1 MRRSALVAA
10 IALALAT
17 GAACEDDGTDR
28 QTVEGFVEGGAS
40 GTVEVEGFLLI
51 DGDRARL
58 CAAIAESYPPQC
70 GGASVEL
77 SDLDPTAFADV
88 LTTEGDV
95 SWLDGAVL
103 LLEPD
108 ATGGATFVAVV
119 DP

>member
-10 IALALAT
+10 ISLALAT
-17 GAACEDDGTDR
+17 GAGCGDDGTER
-28 QTVEGFVEGGAS
+28 QTVERFLEGSAS

-70 GGASVEL
+70 GGASIEL
-77 SDLDPTAFADV
+77 QGVDRALVADR

-95 SWLDGAVL
+95 SWLEGAVL
-103 LLEPD
+103 VLEPNGS
-108 ATGGATFVAVV
+108 GGATFLSVV
-119 DP
+119 GP

>member
-17 GAACEDDGTDR
+17 GAGCGNDGTER
-28 QTVEGFVEGGAS
+28 QTVEGFLAGTAG

-70 GGASVEL
+70 GGGSIEL
-77 SDLDPTAFADV
+77 QGLDRALVADR

-95 SWLDGAVL
+95 SWLEGAVL
-103 LLEPD
+103 VLEPD
-108 ATGGATFVAVV
+108 ASGGAAFLAVV